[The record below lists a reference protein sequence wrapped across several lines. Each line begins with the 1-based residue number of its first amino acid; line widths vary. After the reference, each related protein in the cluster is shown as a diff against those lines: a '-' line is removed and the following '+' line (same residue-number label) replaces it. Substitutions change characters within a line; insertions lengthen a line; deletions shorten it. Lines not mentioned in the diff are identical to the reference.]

1 MNTGVF
7 RGKAILPLGFF
18 FVCITAVHA
27 ELTVDAGRW
36 HVKFSEKDNALRIAN
51 SALRFSMEGSLAFES
66 EGKRWRV
73 VEARDAAR
81 ERLSLVNPQGTV
93 LGYVSFRGDGDR
105 LSMELYHRAG
115 ANFFPGKLSFDGEVS
130 MREDSFACRTIPV
143 PGEQVLNFADGAGD
157 SALNDSIFA
166 REEDLALR
174 FFSPETAV
182 STIGGGKYRV
192 SLKADIDDPA
202 LATITIEGA
211 PRYYASRWAP
221 GYHPIDRKRCPKA
234 PTGWMSWNIYFDK
247 AGAAENLAEAR
258 IGAKY
263 LKPFGMEF
271 WSIESWQNNSLW
283 LPVRKF
289 HNLDLS
295 HYEPQFPEGMKNL
308 ADDIRQIGFRPGL
321 WMPLYGT
328 GDKAFHDAH
337 RDLFLHDAA
346 GNPIDCWNGDYML
359 DTTNPD
365 ALSLIRRLTR
375 TASREWGYE
384 FFKFDGM
391 ANTPRKFERPEIRAR
406 FQKPSDPNW
415 FDGSVKALREGIGDD
430 RVMLGCMGDF
440 TGTEAQYLDASRLGS
455 DVVGCYLGVGTNYNP
470 LGSSRW
476 AQMPVKWANILH
488 QAECTFTQIFVNNL
502 MFYTDPDTLMVGY
515 TLEKNEAEVMA
526 TIVGLPGQL
535 MFSGDKLGTLQYD
548 RMKMIQQVLPV
559 ADIHPQNL
567 YPYAASSMMPIWNL
581 SVTRPFGKWRVV
593 ALFNFTDAPRSFDVS
608 MESLGLDA
616 EKTYTVFEFW
626 NGSWEGVVKG
636 GIGCEIPMRT
646 VRLFALWEAED
657 RPQFVGDDRH
667 LTQGAVELNDLK
679 WDGNAKTYTLDVK
692 AIGGFPFTYFVRVP
706 EGYDFKGASASE
718 GGKVSASVRDDGL
731 LAVTVSASSSCDV
744 SVKLQF

>member
-1 MNTGVF
+1 MNI
-7 RGKAILPLGFF
+7 KIILSWFLISFA
-18 FVCITAVHA
+18 AVAHA
-27 ELTVDAGRW
+27 GISVAAGRW
-36 HVKFSEKDNALRIAN
+36 QVVFDESDASLRLDNSVLK
-51 SALRFSMEGSLAFES
+51 LSMEGRLAFES
-66 EGKRWRV
+66 EGKAWCV
-73 VEARDAAR
+73 AEARDAAR

-93 LGYVSFRGDGDR
+93 LGYVSFRGEGDR
-105 LSMELYHRAG
+105 LSMELFHRAG
-115 ANFFPGKLSFDGEVS
+115 ANFFPGRLSFDGTVS
-130 MREDSFACRTIPV
+130 MRKDSFACRTIPV

-157 SALNDSIFA
+157 SSLNDSIFA

-174 FFSPETAV
+174 FFSPETSV
-182 STIGGGKYRV
+182 YTIGGGKYRV
-192 SLKADIDDPA
+192 SLEADIDDPA

-221 GYHPIDRKRCPKA
+221 GYHPIDRRRCPKA

-247 AGAAENLAEAR
+247 AGSAENLAEAR

-263 LKPFGMEF
+263 LKPFGLEF
-271 WSIESWQNNSLW
+271 WSIESWQDNSLW

-295 HYEPQFPEGMKNL
+295 YYKPQFPEGMKKL
-308 ADDIRQIGFRPGL
+308 ADDIRQLGFRPGL

-346 GNPIDCWNGDYML
+346 GNPVDCWNGTYML

-365 ALSLIRRLTR
+365 ALALLRRLTR

-391 ANTPRKFERPEIRAR
+391 ANTPRKFERPEIRACFR
-406 FQKPSDPNW
+406 NPSDPNW

-593 ALFNFTDAPRSFDVS
+593 ALFNFTDAPRSFDVA
-608 MESLGLDA
+608 MESVGLDS
-616 EKTYTVFEFW
+616 EKAYTAFEFW
-626 NGSWEGVVKG
+626 NGSWEGVIKG

-646 VRLFALWEAED
+646 VRIFALWEAAD
-657 RPQFVGDDRH
+657 HPQFVGDDRH
-667 LTQGAVELNDLK
+667 LTQGAVEINGLK
-679 WDGNAKTYTLDVK
+679 WDENAKTYTLDVK
-692 AIGGFPFTYFVRVP
+692 AIGGFPFTYFVRIP
-706 EGYDFKGASASE
+706 EGYEFKGASASK
-718 GGKVSASVRDDGL
+718 GGTADASIRKDGL
-731 LAVTVSASSSCDV
+731 LAVTVSSPSSQDV
-744 SVKLQF
+744 AVRLQF